1 MARAPQTDSHAGKP
15 RAHANS
21 AGATAG
27 LRARFSK
34 FIGNLGPGLISGAS
48 DDDPSGISTYSMAGA
63 SFGYGMLWTA
73 LFSFPLIAAMQL
85 MSARLGT
92 VKGKG
97 LGALVRECYPG
108 WVLWGT
114 CILLVIASLTN
125 ASADLAGM
133 AEATQLATGTRA
145 TIWTVIYTAVITTL
159 MFVAS
164 YRRISNIFRWL
175 TLVLFAYVITAFLG
189 GFDWKAAVHATLL
202 PHLEWSKDSL
212 AMFVGIMGTTIS
224 PFLFFWQATQEV
236 EEKNAARTG
245 FSRRAGSTS
254 GNLRQVRLD
263 VGVGMFI
270 SNAIMY
276 FIILTAAA
284 TLHAHGKTHIQT
296 AREAAEALRPLAGSG
311 AYWLFTLGLIGTG
324 MLAIPALIGSS
335 AYAVSEAA
343 QWRGSLEKPPW
354 RAWHFYGF
362 IAASMAVALALDF
375 TGIGAVRMLF
385 WAAILN
391 GVLSPPVILLVVLL
405 SSNPRVM
412 GKRTNPTGLRWLGWT
427 TFAVMSAA
435 SIGLFVTL

>member
-1 MARAPQTDSHAGKP
+1 MGHAPQTDSQARKARAQAG
-15 RAHANS
+15 R

-27 LRARFSK
+27 LAARFSN
-34 FIGNLGPGLISGAS
+34 FIGSLGPGLISGAS

-97 LGALVRECYPG
+97 LSALVRECYPG

-114 CILLVIASLTN
+114 CILLVTVSLTN

-133 AEATQLATGTRA
+133 AEATQLATGIRA
-145 TIWTVIYTAVITTL
+145 VIWTVIYTAVITSVL
-159 MFVAS
+159 FGAS

-175 TLVLFAYVITAFLG
+175 TLVLFAYVVTAFLA
-189 GFDWKAAVHATLL
+189 GFDWKGAMLGTLV
-202 PHLEWSKDSL
+202 PHLEWSKESL

-224 PFLFFWQATQEV
+224 PYLFFWQATQEV
-236 EEKNAARTG
+236 EEKNAARSG
-245 FSRRAGSTS
+245 FSRRTGGISA
-254 GNLRQVRLD
+254 NLRQARLD

-284 TLHAHGKTHIQT
+284 TLHTHGQTHIQT
-296 AREAAEALRPLAGSG
+296 ARQAAEALRPLAGSG
-311 AYWLFTLGLIGTG
+311 AYWLFTLALIGTG
-324 MLAIPALIGSS
+324 MLGVPALIGSS

-343 QWRGSLEKPPW
+343 RWPGSLEKTPR
-354 RAWHFYGF
+354 RAWHFYAF

-385 WAAILN
+385 LAAILN

-412 GKRTNPTGLRWLGWT
+412 GKRTNPAALRWLGWT

-435 SIGLFVTL
+435 SIGLFFTL